1 MKSNYLFIFVLAFL
15 SLTSQAQDT
24 EKLKDVTFGFA
35 AGFSKGFKD
44 IYDYSLSQGNYSL
57 QRQKLNRGAFVIS
70 SMISIKLTPL
80 EFKRGNNQM
89 QTQKAQ
95 KEASFTDRL
104 SLNVGLNLMEISN
117 SVQINK
123 SIDGGIGLGFYV
135 QRNTQIALMLEAS
148 SVRQV

>member
-70 SMISIKLTPL
+70 
-80 EFKRGNNQM
+80 
-89 QTQKAQ
+89 
-95 KEASFTDRL
+95 
-104 SLNVGLNLMEISN
+104 
-117 SVQINK
+117 
-123 SIDGGIGLGFYV
+123 
-135 QRNTQIALMLEAS
+135 
-148 SVRQV
+148 

>member
-1 MKSNYLFIFVLAFL
+1 
-15 SLTSQAQDT
+15 
-24 EKLKDVTFGFA
+24 
-35 AGFSKGFKD
+35 
-44 IYDYSLSQGNYSL
+44 
-57 QRQKLNRGAFVIS
+57 
-70 SMISIKLTPL
+70 
-80 EFKRGNNQM
+80 M